1 MRGAEFQSG
10 KDLYKEF
17 ENSPYYDD
25 NMGYLELMQAVA
37 KFIKNKNLDGDQRRF
52 AFRKLGAQ
60 LQSRVSEVLVRELEV
75 VSTRTINYSKDN
87 PPPPQELFRAMVKDL
102 YGSANEPNLDL
113 VLDRLNRSWQKH
125 YNTQMSMSQMRSIA
139 SNNSL
144 SRALWSDAVGKW
156 AARGSTSK

>member
-75 VSTRTINYSKDN
+75 VSSRTINYSKDN

-102 YGSANEPNLDL
+102 YSSANEPSLDA
-113 VLDRLNRSWQKH
+113 VLDRLNRGWNKL
-125 YNTQMSMSQMRSIA
+125 YNTQISMSQMRSLA

-156 AARGSTSK
+156 AARGNTSK

>member
-1 MRGAEFQSG
+1 MRSAEFQTG
-10 KDLYKEF
+10 RDLYKEF
-17 ENSPYYDD
+17 EDSPFYDD

-37 KFIKNKNLDGDQRRF
+37 KFIKNKNLDADQRRF

-60 LQSRVSEVLVRELEV
+60 LKSRVSEVLIRELEV
-75 VSTRTINYSKDN
+75 VSTRTVHYDREN

-102 YGSANEPNLDL
+102 YGSANEPTLDA
-113 VLDRLNRSWQKH
+113 VLDRLNRSWQKL
-125 YNTQMSMSQMRSIA
+125 YNTQVSMVQMRSIA
-139 SNNSL
+139 SNNSF